1 MALEQTIAILGRP
14 NVGKSTLFNRLVG
27 KRHSIVSEEEGVTRD
42 RIYSK
47 IEWLGKKYHLIDTGG
62 YIPKSKD
69 IISKQVTFQSE
80 IARDEAHLILLV
92 VDGRDEITSSDRL
105 LAEAVIKSNKPCI
118 LVINKIDELK
128 NEDLAYS
135 FYELGFAEHVSL
147 SAQSGRQIGLLLDKI
162 EALIPGEPDI
172 DTPDDLINFSIV
184 GMPNVGKSSFMNYIL
199 DDEKSIVTD
208 IAGTTRDSID
218 SYIKYFKKDIRMI
231 DTAGLRRRS
240 KVDDSIEFYSN
251 LRTFRVID
259 ESDVSAVLIDV
270 SKGFDNQDKNIIRYI
285 IDKGK
290 GLLVVIN
297 KWDLIEEKDTNT
309 MRDMKEDIIYEY
321 SDLQHYPIKFISIK
335 NNFRVGEVL
344 KNVLEIQARRESKM
358 TTSKL
363 NVALKEIIS
372 HYPPPSTKGKE
383 IKLNYITQVSSS
395 PPLIAIFSNHPD
407 LIGESYKRYV
417 ENQLREAFD
426 LYGVPIRIS
435 FRKK

>member
-1 MALEQTIAILGRP
+1 MASEPTIAILGRP

-47 IEWLGKKYHLIDTGG
+47 IEWLNKKYNLIDTGG
-62 YIPKSKD
+62 YIPKSRD
-69 IISKQVTFQSE
+69 VISKQVTFQSE
-80 IARDEAHLILLV
+80 IAREEAHLILFV

-105 LAEAVIKSNKPCI
+105 LADAIIKSNKPAI
-118 LVINKIDELK
+118 LVINKIDDLK
-128 NEDLAYS
+128 NEDLTYN
-135 FYELGFAEHVSL
+135 FYELGFSEYVSL
-147 SAQSGRQIGLLLDKI
+147 SAQSGRQVGLLLDKI
-162 EALIPGEPDI
+162 ESLMPGKI
-172 DTPDDLINFSIV
+172 DSATYDDLINFSIV
-184 GMPNVGKSSFMNYIL
+184 GMPNVGKSSLMNYIL

-218 SYIKYFKKDIRMI
+218 SYIKYFKKDIRII

-251 LRTFRVID
+251 LRTFKVID
-259 ESDVSAVLIDV
+259 ECDVSAVLIDV
-270 SKGFDNQDKNIIRYI
+270 SKGFDSQDKNIIRYI

-297 KWDLIEEKDTNT
+297 KWDLVDDKETNT
-309 MRDMKEDIIYEY
+309 MRDLKDDIRYDY
-321 SDLQHYPIKFISIK
+321 SDLQHYPIQFVSIK
-335 NNFRVGEVL
+335 NNFRVGEIL
-344 KNVLEIQARRESKM
+344 KTALEIYDRRCAKI

-363 NVALKEIIS
+363 NNALRDIVA

-383 IKLNYITQVSSS
+383 IKLNYIAQVSTS
-395 PPLIAIFSNHPD
+395 PPLLAIFSNHPD
-407 LIGESYKRYV
+407 LISESYKRYI
-417 ENQLREAFD
+417 ENQIRVAFD
-426 LYGVPIRIS
+426 FHGVPIRIS